1 MKRFKKILKWTG
13 IILLTLVAVISVVV
27 AARQQL
33 RFDAPYPEIKASK
46 DSAVIARGKH
56 LVYSIAHCADCHSTQ
71 NIDSLLGLGIE
82 PPLSGG
88 YKFELPIGN
97 IYSRNITSD
106 SATGIGRLTDAELAR
121 TLYYG
126 VGSDGR
132 AIFDFMPFHNIS
144 ESDMQ
149 AILSYLRTQ
158 KPVKNKVPENEM
170 NVLGNVI
177 KAFLLKPT
185 GPAGPIPKN
194 ITPDTSAAYGSY
206 MVNSL
211 GNCAGCHTKRDA
223 MTGAYIGEHL
233 AGGNE
238 FDEKGYKYITPNI
251 TTGSSGRLFAWTYE
265 NFKARFRLG
274 KADKHSP
281 MPWNS
286 YKQMTDDELRAIY
299 NYLRSVK
306 PAASTITK

>member
-1 MKRFKKILKWTG
+1 MKRFKKILKWMG
-13 IILLTLVAVISVVV
+13 IVLLMLIAVLSVVV
-27 AARQQL
+27 AARQHVE
-33 RFDAPYPEIKASK
+33 FDAPYPGISTSK
-46 DSAVIARGKH
+46 DSAVIARGRH
-56 LVYSIAHCADCHSTQ
+56 LVFSIAHCADCHSTQ
-71 NIDSLLGLGIE
+71 NTDSLLALGIE
-82 PPLSGG
+82 PALSGG

-97 IYSRNITSD
+97 IYTRNITSD
-106 SATGIGRLTDAELAR
+106 TATGIGKLSDAELAR

-144 ESDMQ
+144 ETDMQ

-158 KPVKNKVPENEM
+158 KPVYNKVPDNEI
-170 NVLGNVI
+170 NLLGKVI

-185 GPAGPIPKN
+185 GPKGEIPKT
-194 ITPDTSAAYGSY
+194 ITPDTTATYGAY

-211 GNCAGCHTKRDA
+211 GNCSGCHTKRDP

-238 FDEKGYKYITPNI
+238 FDEKGYKYVTPNI
-251 TTGSSGRLFAWTYE
+251 SSDSSGRLFSWTFE

-286 YKQMTDDELRAIY
+286 YKQMTDDELKAIF
-299 NYLRSVK
+299 NYLK
-306 PAASTITK
+306 TIKTKNIHH